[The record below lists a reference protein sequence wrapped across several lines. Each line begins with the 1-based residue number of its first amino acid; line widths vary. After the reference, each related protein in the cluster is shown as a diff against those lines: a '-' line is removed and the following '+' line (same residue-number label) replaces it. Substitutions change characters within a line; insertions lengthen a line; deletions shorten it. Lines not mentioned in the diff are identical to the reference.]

1 MTACSSE
8 IQDWGKP
15 WADSFKTFKT
25 LSYTKIPLSVV
36 ASPSPSSGQAVAR
49 QSMLAVC
56 QRSTRP
62 QYTLFLC
69 DLSSRRFNQ
78 LCCLLSNRYQS
89 NECFSRFQTPWHRSD
104 LRPDDRQL

>member
-25 LSYTKIPLSVV
+25 FSYTKIPLSVI
-36 ASPSPSSGQAVAR
+36 ASAAWR
-49 QSMLAVC
+49 SMLAVC

-69 DLSSRRFNQ
+69 ELSSRRFNQ

-89 NECFSRFQTPWHRSD
+89 NERFSRFQTSWHRSD
-104 LRPDDRQL
+104 LRPDARQL